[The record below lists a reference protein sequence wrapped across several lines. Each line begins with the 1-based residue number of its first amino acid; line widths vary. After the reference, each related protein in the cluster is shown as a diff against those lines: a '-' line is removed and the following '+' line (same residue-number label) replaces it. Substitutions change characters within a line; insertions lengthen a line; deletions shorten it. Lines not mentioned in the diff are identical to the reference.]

1 MIWVLL
7 LVIAAITLGIVG
19 AVADGLFYLL
29 VIGVFVFAAALALG
43 AVRIRRTGRRP
54 VR

>member
-7 LVIAAITLGIVG
+7 LVIAAIVLGIVG

-29 VIGVFVFAAALALG
+29 VIGVVVFAVALALG
-43 AVRIRRTGRRP
+43 AARFRRAGRRP
-54 VR
+54 MR

>member
-1 MIWVLL
+1 MVWVLL
-7 LVIAAITLGIVG
+7 LVIAAIVLGIVG

-29 VIGVFVFAAALALG
+29 IVGVAVFVAAMVLG
-43 AVRIRRTGRRP
+43 AARFRRTGRRP